1 MLTHYLILQFKLL
14 NRNIRDFG
22 MHPLLAYVLIF
33 GLIAELGTLIFQRL
47 PNYAPYI
54 IIGICISIQMR
65 LSQKQRSD
73 FLQIVYGNKTKHLL
87 RITENLII
95 SIPFV
100 VLLLIENQY
109 IAAVALPIASAILA
123 FIDLNS
129 KSIVLPTPFSKSPYE
144 FTVGF
149 RKSFLFILMVYGL
162 SVISVCVNNLN
173 LGLFSLFVLCIICA
187 TYYGKVENEYYV
199 WIFTESPNKYL
210 THKILTAIKNTF
222 LMAFPMMALLTAFFP
237 ENWWIVLLVTV
248 IGMILVITFLLAAYS
263 TYPPGE
269 IGILELIFILAV
281 FIPPFVL
288 VVIPYFYVRSI
299 NRLKNTL
306 V

>member
-1 MLTHYLILQFKLL
+1 
-14 NRNIRDFG
+14 
-22 MHPLLAYVLIF
+22 
-33 GLIAELGTLIFQRL
+33 
-47 PNYAPYI
+47 
-54 IIGICISIQMR
+54 MR

-73 FLQIVYGNKTKHLL
+73 FLHIVYGNKTKRLL
-87 RITENLII
+87 RMAENLII

-100 VLLLIENQY
+100 VLLLVENQY
-109 IAAVALPIASAILA
+109 IAAVALPVASAILA

-149 RKSFLFILMVYGL
+149 RKSFIFIVLVYGL

-199 WIFTESPNKYL
+199 WIFAESPNKYL

-222 LMAFPMMALLTAFFP
+222 LMAFPMMALLTAFSP
-237 ENWWIVLLVTV
+237 ENWWIVLLVTA
-248 IGMILVITFLLAAYS
+248 IGMILIIAFLLAAYS
-263 TYPPGE
+263 TYPGE

-288 VVIPYFYVRSI
+288 VLIPYFYVRSI

>member
-1 MLTHYLILQFKLL
+1 MLKHYLSLQFKLL

-22 MHPLLAYVLIF
+22 MNPLLAYVLIF
-33 GLIAELGTLIFQRL
+33 GLIAGLGTFVFPKM

-54 IIGICISIQMR
+54 IIGVCVLLQMR

-73 FLQIVYGNKTKHLL
+73 FLHIVYGNKTKRLL
-87 RITENLII
+87 RMAENLII

-100 VLLLIENQY
+100 TLLLIENQY
-109 IAAVALPIASAILA
+109 IAALGLLVASVFLA
-123 FIDLNS
+123 FVNLNS

-173 LGLFSLFVLCIICA
+173 LGLFSFFVLCIICT

-199 WIFTESPNKYL
+199 WIFAESPNKYL

-222 LMAFPMMALLTAFFP
+222 LMAFPMMALLTAFSP
-237 ENWWIVLLVTV
+237 ENWWIVLLITA

-269 IGILELIFILAV
+269 IGFLELIFILAI

>member
-1 MLTHYLILQFKLL
+1 
-14 NRNIRDFG
+14 
-22 MHPLLAYVLIF
+22 
-33 GLIAELGTLIFQRL
+33 
-47 PNYAPYI
+47 
-54 IIGICISIQMR
+54 MR

-73 FLQIVYGNKTKHLL
+73 FLQIVYGNKTKRLL
-87 RITENLII
+87 RMAENLII

-100 VLLLIENQY
+100 VLLLVENQY

-173 LGLFSLFVLCIICA
+173 LGLFSVFVLCIICA

-199 WIFTESPNKYL
+199 WIFAESPNKYL

-222 LMAFPMMALLTAFFP
+222 LMGLPMMALLTAFFP
-237 ENWWIVLLVTV
+237 ENWWIVLLVMV
-248 IGMILVITFLLAAYS
+248 IGMILVIAFLLAAYS

-269 IGILELIFILAV
+269 IGILELIFIWAV

-299 NRLKNTL
+299 NRLKTHL
-306 V
+306 YD

>member
-1 MLTHYLILQFKLL
+1 MI
-14 NRNIRDFG
+14 
-22 MHPLLAYVLIF
+22 
-33 GLIAELGTLIFQRL
+33 
-47 PNYAPYI
+47 
-54 IIGICISIQMR
+54 
-65 LSQKQRSD
+65 
-73 FLQIVYGNKTKHLL
+73 
-87 RITENLII
+87 
-95 SIPFV
+95 
-100 VLLLIENQY
+100 
-109 IAAVALPIASAILA
+109 
-123 FIDLNS
+123 
-129 KSIVLPTPFSKSPYE
+129 
-144 FTVGF
+144 
-149 RKSFLFILMVYGL
+149 YGL

-199 WIFTESPNKYL
+199 WIFAESPNKYL

-222 LMAFPMMALLTAFFP
+222 LMAFPMMALLTAFSP
-237 ENWWIVLLVTV
+237 ENWWIVLLITA
-248 IGMILVITFLLAAYS
+248 IGMILVIAFFLAAYS